1 MLWDVQAIRPA
12 DSGAAAVRITRQL
25 SSLAWSRFQRDSGLT
40 AKGSVRYFCPLI
52 SVPRM
57 SKSSSAPVP
66 KSFEGALAEL
76 ETIVDSMEG
85 GQLPLEQS
93 IAAYR
98 RGAQLLQY
106 CQATL
111 NDASQQV
118 KVLEA
123 GLLKD
128 LSIDGEPAVADS
140 SE

>member
-1 MLWDVQAIRPA
+1 
-12 DSGAAAVRITRQL
+12 
-25 SSLAWSRFQRDSGLT
+25 
-40 AKGSVRYFCPLI
+40 
-52 SVPRM
+52 M
-57 SKSSSAPVP
+57 SKSSSASTP

-111 NDASQQV
+111 NEASQQV

-128 LSIDGEPAVADS
+128 FSIDGEPAVADS